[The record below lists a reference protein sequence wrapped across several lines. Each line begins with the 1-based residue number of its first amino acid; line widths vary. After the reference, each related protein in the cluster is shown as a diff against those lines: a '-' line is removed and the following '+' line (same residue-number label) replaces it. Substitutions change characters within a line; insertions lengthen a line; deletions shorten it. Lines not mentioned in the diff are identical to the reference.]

1 MNRATSALGALAG
14 LTVVV
19 TAATFAASRV
29 LPRVTVFGPPEDTLL
44 SATPTFSVRADSAAP
59 NEHPIVLTIE
69 TSSRPDFGQL
79 IYFDRAIG
87 DSAVFVPLR
96 PLPHAVP
103 IIWRGRA
110 TTALG
115 VTVTSATNGLRVTAP
130 WVRLVAPNPLGGVSL
145 LTRRPTFIWR
155 AAQLT
160 TPPGPWRFDL
170 AVENVA
176 TRETLRYANLIESQ
190 FVLPRSLEFNASYRW
205 SVTARLATGD
215 TATVRSQGSFVI
227 ADLSVPRVTLL
238 YQNFPNPFPSVTS
251 PATCIWFDVHRESR
265 VSLTIHDIRG
275 SLVRTLIPS
284 RGASDHFLAGRY
296 GRGLDG
302 ESGCEPRS
310 TWDGTD
316 NRGDVV
322 PTGIYLVRLK
332 TPGFEAYKRAVFRGR

>member
-1 MNRATSALGALAG
+1 MNRAASALGALAG

-19 TAATFAASRV
+19 TAATFAASSA
-29 LPRVTVFGPPEDTLL
+29 LPRVTVVGPPGDTLL
-44 SATPTFSVRADSAAP
+44 SATPMFSVHADSVAP
-59 NEHPIVLTIE
+59 NERPLVLTIE
-69 TSSRPDFGQL
+69 TSSRLDFGQL
-79 IYFDRAIG
+79 IYFDRAVG
-87 DSAVFVPLR
+87 DSAHFVPLR

-103 IIWRGRA
+103 IVWRGRA
-110 TTALG
+110 TTTLG
-115 VTVTSATNGLRVTAP
+115 VTVNSATSGLRVTAP
-130 WVRLVAPNPLGGVSL
+130 WVRLVAPNPLGGVTL

-155 AAQLT
+155 AAQIAN
-160 TPPGPWRFDL
+160 PPGPWRFDL

-176 TRETLRYANLIESQ
+176 TREVLRYANLNETQ

-205 SVTARLATGD
+205 TVTARLPTGD
-215 TATVRSQGSFVI
+215 TATVRSQGSFVV

-238 YQNFPNPFPSVTS
+238 YQNFPNPFPSATS
-251 PATCIWFDVHRESR
+251 LATCIWFDIHRESR

-275 SLVRTLIPS
+275 SLVRTLIPA
-284 RGASDHFLAGRY
+284 RGASDLFLAGRY

-316 NRGDVV
+316 NGGDIV
-322 PTGIYLVRLK
+322 PTGIYLVRLR